1 MKLLK
6 DQKLDKMIF
15 QPSEHSIDKF
25 GVSDAINE
33 TYSN

>member
-6 DQKLDKMIF
+6 HQKLDNMIL
-15 QPSEHSIDKF
+15 QHSEHSIDNF
-25 GVSDAINE
+25 GVSDAIDE